1 MFEKFMEK
9 FAKKEVEKDEME
21 FKPFEQTQRAEV
33 AAPQI
38 KEVEAPVHKPQE
50 NHSSGVELKVIRPE
64 SYEEVRTVA
73 DNLIAGCTVV
83 LNVEAL
89 DKPVIY
95 RMLDFLNGVTYCQ
108 DGEIKRVAPSTF
120 IITPHSDIDISDM

>member
-9 FAKKEVEKDEME
+9 FAKKEAEKNELE

-38 KEVEAPVHKPQE
+38 KDEEMSTQKTE
-50 NHSSGVELKVIRPE
+50 TRSSGVELKVIRPE
-64 SYEEVRTVA
+64 SYAEVTTVA

-83 LNVEAL
+83 LNVEVL
-89 DKPVIY
+89 DKATVC

-108 DGEIKRVAPSTF
+108 DGEIKKVAPTTF
-120 IITPHSDIDISDM
+120 IITPHSNVDISDM